1 MTNYYDY
8 MTMTIVPIC
17 RGRGD
22 GRRAH
27 IYIFPTYLGES
38 LAYKRHI
45 VTTYLG
51 TFFYILWPTPNH
63 SNIFIFYYYQ

>member
-1 MTNYYDY
+1 
-8 MTMTIVPIC
+8 MTMTIVPIY
-17 RGRGD
+17 RGD

-27 IYIFPTYLGES
+27 FYIFSTYLGES

-51 TFFYILWPTPNH
+51 TFFYILFMAYP
-63 SNIFIFYYYQ
+63 